1 MAFRPVFTAASKEE
15 GFVKTVDV
23 EFQWFHGFA
32 ASQKQKSIQSLHT
45 EYLKL
50 RPGARILEVSTK
62 SRDPLGRALS
72 AFHLK
77 LTVESDRIPVEN
89 VFQASKVFVQGGPF
103 TDLLTVP
110 PHAAKRDPRLRES
123 GPLQSFQ
130 WQNQVFPL
138 EPKTVFYDWL
148 YLTAL
153 TENPNLAERLME
165 YDSFTD
171 IEFNPEK
178 SINCQAK
185 SCALFVSLHREGYLT
200 QVLNSPE
207 DFIAM
212 FKDPSPGGQLT
223 LF

>member
-1 MAFRPVFTAASKEE
+1 
-15 GFVKTVDV
+15 
-23 EFQWFHGFA
+23 
-32 ASQKQKSIQSLHT
+32 
-45 EYLKL
+45 
-50 RPGARILEVSTK
+50 
-62 SRDPLGRALS
+62 
-72 AFHLK
+72 
-77 LTVESDRIPVEN
+77 
-89 VFQASKVFVQGGPF
+89 
-103 TDLLTVP
+103 VP

-138 EPKTVFYDWL
+138 EPKTVFYDWI

-153 TENPNLAERLME
+153 TENPNLAERLLD